1 MSAWTARTVSA
12 ALDLRTPAGDAAY
25 GAVETDTRSLRPG
38 AVFVALS
45 GERFDAHTFLP
56 AAAAAG
62 AAAAVVRIGTPP
74 VPGLTLFEVPDTRVA
89 LGQLATYRR
98 RQVPGPVVAITG
110 TNGKTATKEM
120 AASVL
125 GARWRVHTTHANLNN
140 EIGVPLTLLAAPEG
154 TEALV
159 VEAGASVPGEIAR
172 LRAIIEP
179 TVAVITNVSA
189 GHVEGF
195 GDLDGV
201 LVEKASLAMSV
212 GCAVVGAEPPALA
225 VRVRSLARET
235 IVAGLDAPAEVR
247 PDGWTLDRDGHVQL
261 VFRGVTARVPLAG
274 RHQGANAMLALA
286 LAEHLGIAP
295 GAAAEALQGARVPAG
310 RWEVH
315 TVGERTVIN
324 DAYNANPASMH
335 AAFATVRAIQADRPL
350 VLLLG
355 TMREL
360 GAMHDAAHE
369 EIADAAL
376 ALAPVLV
383 GAVGAF
389 VPPLERRAPVLGD
402 RLVVAPDPETL
413 GKAIAARL
421 PARALVLLKASRG
434 VRMEQALPHL
444 LASREAPCST
454 TS

>member
-1 MSAWTARTVSA
+1 VSAWSARTVSA
-12 ALDLRTPAGDAAY
+12 ALGLPAPATDAAY
-25 GAVETDTRSLRPG
+25 GAVETDTRALHPG
-38 AVFVALS
+38 AVFVALA
-45 GERFDAHTFLP
+45 GERFDAHEFLP

-62 AAAAVVRIGTPP
+62 AAAAVVRVGTLP
-74 VPGLTLFEVPDTRVA
+74 VPGLTLYVVPDTRAA
-89 LGQLATYRR
+89 LGQLATHRR
-98 RQVPGPVVAITG
+98 RQVSGPVVAITG

-120 AASVL
+120 AATVL
-125 GARWRVHTTHANLNN
+125 GTRWRGHTTRANLNN

-159 VEAGASVPGEIAR
+159 VEAGASIPGEIAR

-201 LVEKASLAMSV
+201 LAEKASLAAAVACAFV
-212 GCAVVGAEPPALA
+212 GTEPRALA
-225 VRVRSLARET
+225 ARVRTLARET

-247 PDGWTLDRDGHVQL
+247 PDAWTLDRSGHAEL

-274 RHQGANAMLALA
+274 RHQGANAMLVLA
-286 LAEHLGIAP
+286 LAERLGLTP
-295 GAAAEALQGARVPAG
+295 GAAAQALQDVRLPAG
-310 RWEVH
+310 RWDVH
-315 TVGERTVIN
+315 TVGDRTVIN

-360 GAMHDAAHE
+360 GAMHEAAHE
-369 EIADAAL
+369 EIADAAV
-376 ALAPVLV
+376 ALAPALV

-389 VPPLERRAPVLGD
+389 VPPLERRADVLGD